1 MELKG
6 SKTEKNLLSAFAGE
20 SQARVKYGYYASQA
34 KSEGL
39 NQISDFFNE
48 TSENEKADA
57 KIWFKQLHDGQIPL
71 TAANLADCIS
81 GEHYEWTE
89 MYKGFAETA
98 REEGFTKIAFLFEAV
113 GKIEK
118 DHENRYQA
126 LLDSLKDDKVFQGED
141 SVIWICMECGHVH
154 VGKKAPEKCPVC
166 EHPKAYFK
174 RFVKTF

>member
-48 TSENEKADA
+48 TSENEKAHA

>member
-6 SKTEKNLLSAFAGE
+6 SKTEKNLLAAFAGE

-39 NQISDFFNE
+39 NQISDFFTE
-48 TSENEKADA
+48 TSENEKAHA
-57 KIWFKQLHDGQIPL
+57 KIWFKLLHGGQIPI
-71 TAANLADCIS
+71 TSENLADCIS

-126 LLDSLKDDKVFQGED
+126 LLNSLQEDRVFQAEE

-174 RFVKTF
+174 RFVQNY

>member
-6 SKTEKNLLSAFAGE
+6 SKTEKNLMAAFAGE
-20 SQARVKYGYYASQA
+20 SQARVKYGFYASQA
-34 KSEGL
+34 KSEGF
-39 NQISDFFNE
+39 NQISDFFTE
-48 TSENEKADA
+48 TSDNEKAHA
-57 KIWFKQLHDGQIPL
+57 KIWFKLLHEGQIPL
-71 TAANLADCIS
+71 TAANLADCVA

-89 MYKGFAETA
+89 MYKEFAQTA
-98 REEGFTKIAFLFEAV
+98 REEGFPKIAFLFDAV
-113 GKIEK
+113 AKIEK

-126 LLDSLKDDKVFQGED
+126 LLDSLKEDRVFQAED

-174 RFVKTF
+174 RFVQTY